1 MLVIEVANLVIP
13 DLAGA
18 SLNDNLMEFRYDEN
32 QFKAMEKPIIA
43 YISGYVYG
51 TMYWRICFFKVI
63 TREFS

>member
-43 YISGYVYG
+43 YISAYVYG
-51 TMYWRICFFKVI
+51 TMYWRI
-63 TREFS
+63 